1 MAGYCDQC
9 DRHCPLS
16 NLGCG
21 RGYRKY
27 GTPDNTED
35 HRKRPDCTKHRNDHD
50 EHHHDHGEHHR
61 HGEHHNHGPHR
72 HGPTQEELQSR
83 LESGNLNDL
92 MHMCAHVMH
101 HRPEAGA
108 ARGQG
113 KVMAILADQ
122 GSISQRQLQDMLH
135 IQPGSLSEILT
146 KLEAKGLL
154 TRTRAEDKRGN
165 ILSITEEGRALSR
178 KEDSSGSD
186 LFTALSEAEQYQ
198 LRALLQTLLTDW
210 LQRFDPRFHHN
221 G

>member
-21 RGYRKY
+21 CGYRKY
-27 GTPDNTED
+27 GNPDNTGNHEE
-35 HRKRPDCTKHRNDHD
+35 RPTHA
-50 EHHHDHGEHHR
+50 EHHHDHGEHHHD
-61 HGEHHNHGPHR
+61 HGRRR

-92 MHMCAHVMH
+92 MHMCAHMMH

-113 KVMAILADQ
+113 KVMAILADH

-146 KLEAKGLL
+146 KLESKGLL

-165 ILSITEEGRALSR
+165 VLTITEEGRALSQ
-178 KEDSSGSD
+178 KEDTSGGD

-210 LQRFDPRFHHN
+210 LQRFDSRFRRDD
-221 G
+221 